1 MRCGLVRRLWFSCR
15 TIRLADT
22 AAGYFGSSWAMAE
35 PRSWCFLSSPGLSS
49 PGDLLSRLREQ
60 SHQKR
65 IVLSN
70 ISHHNA
76 KISKIL
82 YLLSAFIALI
92 SGTSAAG
99 QAAKAFE
106 AYWFKDYTSGI
117 VAILALVSGVISL
130 FTTLLFPL
138 DATHR
143 LYRGAVDFLAL
154 REEIDIAL
162 NKPNT
167 TDKQLF
173 SAYKRLDH
181 RYIHLCHEYEPYF
194 AAHHAR
200 SKFPA
205 NPVTVVSGTS

>member
-1 MRCGLVRRLWFSCR
+1 
-15 TIRLADT
+15 
-22 AAGYFGSSWAMAE
+22 MAE
-35 PRSWCFLSSPGLSS
+35 IKNGNLVIETNKGQSR
-49 PGDLLSRLREQ
+49 DLLSRLREQ

-117 VAILALVSGVISL
+117 VAILALISGVISL

-167 TDKQLF
+167 TDKQFF
-173 SAYKRLDH
+173 SAYKRLDP